1 MILMT
6 QVYIHTK
13 FKTIC
18 NTLMEGGFQYNVKMV
33 VHVTCNRTY
42 DYSVTI
48 ITKNLKIQL
57 E

>member
-1 MILMT
+1 MT